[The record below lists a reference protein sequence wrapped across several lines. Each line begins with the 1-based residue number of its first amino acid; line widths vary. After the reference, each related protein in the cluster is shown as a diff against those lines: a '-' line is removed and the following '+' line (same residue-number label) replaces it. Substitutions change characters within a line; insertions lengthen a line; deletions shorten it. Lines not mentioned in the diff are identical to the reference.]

1 MINNF
6 ILTAAVSNGMG
17 ILKPLYLFFGKCME
31 GLLFVCGNK
40 YFIALTIFTILTRL
54 VLFPFNLRQQ
64 KSMAKTTRLQPKIQK
79 IQKKYSNT
87 NDPRDRQKMNEEMQ
101 ALYARE
107 GHNPMNMGCGTM
119 MFQMIFLMGVIGII
133 YYPLQYILG
142 IDAIADNANDI
153 VAVLQKTFDIET
165 GSRYYFQL
173 DIIQN
178 FAQYKDILASKFPK
192 IFTAENIAAIE
203 SFKSHLT
210 IFGIDMTQTP
220 HWKDG
225 IIVIFPILCLASSMG
240 TSVMSTIIQ
249 KKTNPA
255 AAAQTSQMMIMML
268 MMPFFSFW
276 FSFQVPAAVAF
287 YWIVSSL
294 VAIVQQLVMTKF
306 FPPKKNMARSMI
318 EGTIERRSRE
328 ESIKKTK

>member
-54 VLFPFNLRQQ
+54 VLFPFNIRQQ

-119 MFQMIFLMGVIGII
+119 LFQMIFLMGVIGII

-142 IDAIADNANDI
+142 IDAIADRANDI
-153 VAVLQKTFDIET
+153 VTLK
-165 GSRYYFQL
+165 
-173 DIIQN
+173 
-178 FAQYKDILASKFPK
+178 KKK
-192 IFTAENIAAIE
+192 I
-203 SFKSHLT
+203 K
-210 IFGIDMTQTP
+210 
-220 HWKDG
+220 
-225 IIVIFPILCLASSMG
+225 
-240 TSVMSTIIQ
+240 
-249 KKTNPA
+249 
-255 AAAQTSQMMIMML
+255 
-268 MMPFFSFW
+268 
-276 FSFQVPAAVAF
+276 
-287 YWIVSSL
+287 
-294 VAIVQQLVMTKF
+294 
-306 FPPKKNMARSMI
+306 KKNKKKNN
-318 EGTIERRSRE
+318 
-328 ESIKKTK
+328 IKI